1 MRVYDMDDFSISL
14 FTYLLGLEGTI
25 PMTVILMAGLSPPL
39 ISPTYCS
46 TYREEGKRAAVGHLW

>member
-1 MRVYDMDDFSISL
+1 MQESMWEQVTP
-14 FTYLLGLEGTI
+14 TYLLGLEGTI

-46 TYREEGKRAAVGHLW
+46 TYRGEGKRAAVGYLW